1 MVILDDLSTGRRE
14 NIVHLLDSGGAV
26 FVDGS
31 VLDAELVD
39 EWVERTDSCFHLAS
53 AVGVKL
59 VVDSPLESLLR
70 NVRGADVVAH
80 AAAHYGRRL
89 LFTSTSEVY
98 GKHSNGALRRDSDC
112 LLGPSSKSRWGY
124 ATTKAF
130 GEMLA
135 FGYARERD
143 ARTVVV
149 RLFNSVGPR
158 QLGSYGMVLPR
169 FVSQALKGDDL
180 TVYGDGTQSR
190 CFTHV
195 YDTVEAIVA
204 VAESERA
211 VGGAF
216 NVGATREITIQRLAE
231 RVIERTGSSSRIRHV
246 PYREAYGEGFEELG
260 SRKPDTSAIEQLC
273 GWRPRRTIDDAI
285 DDLAIQMRAAVVRER
300 EASGRALL
308 GRPGGGRRALH
319 IGEMLGGD
327 EIRIAGAVLTAFL
340 VTLLAT
346 PVAWRVAVR
355 TAFFDHP
362 VGYKEHSHPTR
373 YLGGAAVMAGV
384 LAGTVIFGAAADYK
398 RMLAA
403 AADLCDRHLDD
414 RIQLGVTLRLL
425 TQVATGGR
433 ALGRRPRLDDAAS
446 APREPGA
453 DHHLGRRD
461 HQRLQ
466 PDGQSRRSGGDG
478 WGRLQRGHPH
488 AGPDPGAVPLAVIAF
503 SVTGPALA
511 SCLQPRQAGED
522 LPRRRGSMPIGL
534 LVACMIMAIPDGQ
547 LDWTLLF
554 ATAPLVGLPILD
566 TTLVVVSASGEGSG
580 AERRRDHLTHR
591 LLGMVGS
598 ERKVA

>member
-1 MVILDDLSTGRRE
+1 LKRLRRSSQAHLITGGAGFIGSHLADALVARGDEVVILDDLSTGRRE

-98 GKHSNGALRRDSDC
+98 GKHSNGALREDSDC
-112 LLGPSSKSRWGY
+112 LLGPSSRSRWGY

-216 NVGATREITIQRLAE
+216 NVGATREITIQKLAE

-300 EASGRALL
+300 EA
-308 GRPGGGRRALH
+308 
-319 IGEMLGGD
+319 
-327 EIRIAGAVLTAFL
+327 
-340 VTLLAT
+340 
-346 PVAWRVAVR
+346 
-355 TAFFDHP
+355 
-362 VGYKEHSHPTR
+362 
-373 YLGGAAVMAGV
+373 
-384 LAGTVIFGAAADYK
+384 
-398 RMLAA
+398 
-403 AADLCDRHLDD
+403 
-414 RIQLGVTLRLL
+414 
-425 TQVATGGR
+425 GGR
-433 ALGRRPRLDDAAS
+433 AIF
-446 APREPGA
+446 
-453 DHHLGRRD
+453 
-461 HQRLQ
+461 
-466 PDGQSRRSGGDG
+466 SGG
-478 WGRLQRGHPH
+478 LEE
-488 AGPDPGAVPLAVIAF
+488 A
-503 SVTGPALA
+503 
-511 SCLQPRQAGED
+511 
-522 LPRRRGSMPIGL
+522 
-534 LVACMIMAIPDGQ
+534 
-547 LDWTLLF
+547 
-554 ATAPLVGLPILD
+554 
-566 TTLVVVSASGEGSG
+566 
-580 AERRRDHLTHR
+580 AELST
-591 LLGMVGS
+591 
-598 ERKVA
+598 